1 MSDRGSA
8 RCNPTGPS
16 CAKKLDYIN
25 GKQKNDFRGEEKE
38 SPTPED
44 PELWLSCEI
53 LNVGHWNGS
62 VRRSGLC
69 WLDLC

>member
-1 MSDRGSA
+1 MHGAIRLGLHVQKNWTTSMGS
-8 RCNPTGPS
+8 
-16 CAKKLDYIN
+16 K
-25 GKQKNDFRGEEKE
+25 KNDFRGEEKE